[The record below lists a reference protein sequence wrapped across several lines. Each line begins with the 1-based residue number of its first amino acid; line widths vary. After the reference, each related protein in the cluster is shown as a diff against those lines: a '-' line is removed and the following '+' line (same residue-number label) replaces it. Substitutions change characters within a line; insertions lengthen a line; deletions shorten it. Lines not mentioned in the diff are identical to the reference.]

1 MKKTI
6 ASVSAAKRTACLLTA
21 GMMILSTGFMT
32 GCGKNSDSNNTAVV
46 DQQEAAKALAFKV
59 TDIPIE
65 GLENFY
71 GTIQSK
77 NGLFYLIYNEYEK
90 NGDDYLSKYYIKEY
104 DETGAE
110 KLSIPV
116 YEQTDPNVYG
126 NIYGDLNVNDDGSVT
141 CLLNEYSYNDETGDS
156 NEKYKLLTFDS
167 TGAKVSEVDMDKL
180 FTQEDNDNN
189 RYFQGY
195 IIDSQGNLILN
206 MNSVIRICDNTGKK
220 LADIDAGLS
229 ENAWISSLITTN
241 TGVPAV
247 LIYDY
252 SNQDNPNVIKE
263 IDVANKSFGKEYPL
277 ASGIINGIYSGSG
290 DYLCYSTSDTGIS
303 GVRADTL
310 AVEPVLNLLN
320 LGVDNSNIST
330 FSICDDGSFL
340 TVSTDY
346 SGYTSNTT
354 ISKIS
359 PVDSSEVKEK
369 EIITL
374 GCFSIDWNIRSEI
387 AAFNKQSDKYTIYTT
402 SFSDSNDTSDWNAAL
417 TKFNNEL
424 LAGNVP
430 DLILLNNQ
438 MPINSYASK
447 GLFTDL
453 YEFLDKDSE
462 LSKDDFMPNVLT
474 ALEKDG
480 KLYELT
486 PAFSVQTLA
495 AKTSLV
501 GTDRS
506 ITLDRAQE
514 VMAGMGDNV
523 QMFSNPITASDFL
536 SNAITY
542 SDFVDYKNGT
552 CNFDTPEFKAFL
564 EYAKTLPTEIDYD
577 KLYNDNPNYW
587 QDNEKACRE
596 NRALFYNMYFND
608 FSTYKQTRD
617 GYFGE
622 DITFTGF
629 PVSTE
634 GESGSM
640 ITASSEMAI
649 SSKSKHKDGAWEF
662 IKYVI
667 LNNVTEEPEYVWN
680 ESTGKQETTGNT
692 TYSSKSYNL
701 PVLRDQLQKLGT
713 QAMSTS
719 YYIDADGNQVEQSS
733 SYYIGDQEVKIS
745 ALTQEEVDMLIDYF
759 SSVTRL
765 SRYDQSINDIIN
777 EETALFF
784 DGTKSVDETASII
797 QSRASI
803 YMSEQY

>member
-32 GCGKNSDSNNTAVV
+32 GCGKGSDSNNTAVV
-46 DQQEAAKALAFKV
+46 DQQEAAKSLAFKV
-59 TDIPIE
+59 TDIPIQ
-65 GLENFY
+65 GLDNFY
-71 GTIQSK
+71 GTVKAK
-77 NGLFYLIYNEYEK
+77 NGLFYLVYSEYENK
-90 NGDDYLSKYYIKEY
+90 DDNYFAKYYIKEY
-104 DETGAE
+104 DDTGAE

-126 NIYGDLNVNDDGSVT
+126 NIYGDLFINDDGSVT
-141 CLLNEYSYNDETGDS
+141 CLLNESSYNDETGDS
-156 NEKYKLLTFDS
+156 NESYKLLTFDS
-167 TGAKVSEVDMDKL
+167 TGAKSSETDLGKL

-195 IIDSQGNLILN
+195 IIDDQGNLIIN
-206 MNSVIRICDNTGKK
+206 MNSVIRVCDGTGNK
-220 LADIDAGLS
+220 LFDIDSGLS

-241 TGVPAV
+241 TGTPAV

-252 SNQDNPNVIKE
+252 SNQQSSVVIKE
-263 IDVANKSFGKEYPL
+263 IDVANKAFGKEYPL
-277 ASGIINGIYSGSG
+277 SNNALNGLYSGSG
-290 DYLCYSTSDTGIS
+290 DYLCYTSSDTGIS

-320 LGVDNSNIST
+320 IGVDNSNMST
-330 FSICDDGSFL
+330 FTICDDGSFL

-346 SGYTSNTT
+346 SGINVSTT
-354 ISKIS
+354 VSKIT
-359 PVDSSEVKEK
+359 PVDSSEVAEK

-387 AAFNKQSDKYTIYTT
+387 AAFNKQSDKYTIYAT
-402 SFSDSNDTSDWNAAL
+402 SFSDTNDTSDWDAAL

-430 DLILLNNQ
+430 DLILLNYQ

-447 GLFTDL
+447 GLFADL
-453 YEFLDKDSE
+453 YEYLDKDSE

-480 KLYELT
+480 KLYELA

-506 ITLDRAQE
+506 ITLDRAKE

-608 FSTYKQTRD
+608 FNTYKSTRD

-634 GESGSM
+634 GGSGAM
-640 ITASSEMAI
+640 ISASSEMAI

-662 IKYVI
+662 IKYVVM
-667 LNNVTEEPEYVWN
+667 NSVTEEPEYIWN
-680 ESTGKQETTGNT
+680 ESTGKQEATGNT

-701 PVLRDQLQKLGT
+701 PVLKDQLQKLGA

-719 YYIDADGNQVEQSS
+719 YYIDADGNQVEQSM

-745 ALTQEEVDMLIDYF
+745 APTQEDIDMLIDYF
-759 SSVTRL
+759 SSVTKL

-777 EETALFF
+777 EETVLFF